1 MAVYV
6 DEEGIRWRGRE
17 WCHLVAD
24 SLDEL
29 HTFAAKLGL
38 RRSWF
43 QSKTRYPH
51 YDVTTSV
58 RVRALALGAHNAVR
72 EQIVSC
78 ARQMRFEM
86 IQLHRAAVA
95 RAESIE
101 GNLYAQAHAPTQL
114 TLYS

>member
-6 DEEGIRWRGRE
+6 DAEGIRWHGRE
-17 WCHLVAD
+17 WNHLDAD

-29 HTFAAKLGL
+29 HAFADKLGL

-43 QSKTRYPH
+43 QSKTLYPH

-58 RVRALALGAHNAVR
+58 RTRALAMGAHGADR
-72 EQIVSC
+72 EKIVSC

-86 IQLHRAAVA
+86 IQAHRDAV
-95 RAESIE
+95 SGI
-101 GNLYAQAHAPTQL
+101 
-114 TLYS
+114 